1 MPKTAVAAAL
11 AALILVAVT
20 PAAQTMPMPP
30 HDTVFAALNADI
42 QDAQWRHCWRDRWGR
57 RRCQSCWRDRWG
69 RVRCRRRPT
78 SEAEFA
84 ERKASEVSDYER
96 RLAAEIV
103 AMLPEDREEAAMGL
117 GYVEAILSLELP
129 PPASTRAPHAS
140 C

>member
-1 MPKTAVAAAL
+1 MRTFKTPNGGIAGATAGGGDAARAAGATAGAASAAAD
-11 AALILVAVT
+11 V
-20 PAAQTMPMPP
+20 
-30 HDTVFAALNADI
+30 
-42 QDAQWRHCWRDRWGR
+42 
-57 RRCQSCWRDRWG
+57 
-69 RVRCRRRPT
+69 RRRPT